1 MPSKMKNKRKIKGA
15 GIMDVLKNINTK
27 LKEGKYISRGLD
39 WASKS
44 NIPLLSSYT
53 APLAQASNLAASLG
67 YGKRK
72 MKK

>member
-1 MPSKMKNKRKIKGA
+1 MAGKKKNMKGK
-15 GIMDVLKNINTK
+15 GIMDFLKNVNSK

-44 NIPLLSSYT
+44 NIPLLSAYS
-53 APLAQASNLAASLG
+53 APLSQASSLASSLG
-67 YGKRK
+67 YGKKRK

>member
-1 MPSKMKNKRKIKGA
+1 MAYKKKNMKGKGF
-15 GIMDVLKNINTK
+15 MDVLKNLNTK

-44 NIPLLSSYT
+44 NIPFLSTYS
-53 APLAQASNLAASLG
+53 APLSQASSLVSSLG
-67 YGKRK
+67 YGRKKK